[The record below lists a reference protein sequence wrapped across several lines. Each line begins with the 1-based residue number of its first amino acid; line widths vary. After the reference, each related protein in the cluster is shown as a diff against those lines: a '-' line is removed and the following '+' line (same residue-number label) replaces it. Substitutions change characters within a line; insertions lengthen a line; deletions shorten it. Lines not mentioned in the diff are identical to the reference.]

1 MPTIIIYLCCPF
13 TINSHCCDWKAR
25 AVSAQSFTLWQQ
37 ATIEITWH
45 DQSVIAC
52 SRHIYMGVVLHT
64 YPIMVNHTFNA
75 MPTQRLQKH
84 HLHFTMNRTD
94 HTSHVGHSTILLR
107 SENLSGKCAKLHIVA
122 AGNDR
127 DHTP

>member
-1 MPTIIIYLCCPF
+1 
-13 TINSHCCDWKAR
+13 
-25 AVSAQSFTLWQQ
+25 
-37 ATIEITWH
+37 
-45 DQSVIAC
+45 
-52 SRHIYMGVVLHT
+52 MGVVLHT

-127 DHTP
+127 DHTPWSLYYCLFMPHMFGCCSSRTSRSWWTTHLMQHQWRSCNITQLNVLGRDVRWN